1 MNYTD
6 PRELLPVVDARDRV
20 VGTMTRR
27 EIHEKGLLHRAA
39 HVLLFDPQGRLY
51 LQKRSAAKD
60 TYPGKWTSSA
70 SGHVDPG
77 ESYAQ
82 CAARELGE
90 ELGIEARL
98 DYLGRLP
105 AGPRTENEFVEV
117 FTAVSPEA
125 PRPNPQEIETG
136 RFFTPAEA
144 LALAADPARA
154 CPSLGAVLELW
165 REVQGG

>member
-6 PRELLPVVDARDRV
+6 PQELLPVVDAQDRV
-20 VGTMTRR
+20 IGTMTRQ
-27 EIHEKGLLHRAA
+27 EIHAKGLLHRAA
-39 HVLLFDPQGRLY
+39 HVLLFDPAGRLY

-82 CAARELGE
+82 CAARELAE
-90 ELGIEARL
+90 ELGLEAELRP
-98 DYLGRLP
+98 LGRLP
-105 AGPRTENEFVEV
+105 AGPRTENEFVEI
-117 FTAVSPEA
+117 FTGVSAEP

-136 RFFTPAEA
+136 RFFTPAQA
-144 LALAADPARA
+144 LELAADPTRA

-165 REVQGG
+165 QELKGD